1 MSNCHFCQSCPCCL
15 FSTSLFPRRSS
26 IPGVLGGRA
35 MADDLSRDP
44 DAVGRC
50 PPYAIV
56 SSPATPQF
64 LSAPQLVLLVL
75 SQEHME
81 TFIQGEPVVTSPP
94 ASSPLAA
101 WLTSGNA
108 EDFEGPLIISFVFY
122 RHMTLRD
129 SDGRCT
135 YKPNFYVRVTSEGL
149 PPFTMHTTSN
159 WHSKA
164 KSTMGLPAC
173 GRVVHQVP
181 RAWVRPLLLNR
192 WTRVLPPHPDWEF
205 EILSMEVVIHS
216 HSLRASRPLLELS
229 LFRQDSPGSSS
240 SDFGTPPPP
249 DLGGR

>member
-1 MSNCHFCQSCPCCL
+1 MVVQLPLLSVLSLLFVLHFSFYEP
-15 FSTSLFPRRSS
+15 
-26 IPGVLGGRA
+26 VLRRA

-56 SSPATPQF
+56 SSPATPRF

-108 EDFEGPLIISFVFY
+108 EDFEGPLIISWVFY

-129 SDGRCT
+129 GDGRFT
-135 YKPNFYVRVTSEGL
+135 YTPNFYVRVTSDGFS
-149 PPFTMHTTSN
+149 P
-159 WHSKA
+159 
-164 KSTMGLPAC
+164 
-173 GRVVHQVP
+173 VHDAHDI
-181 RAWVRPLLLNR
+181 RLA
-192 WTRVLPPHPDWEF
+192 
-205 EILSMEVVIHS
+205 
-216 HSLRASRPLLELS
+216 
-229 LFRQDSPGSSS
+229 
-240 SDFGTPPPP
+240 
-249 DLGGR
+249 